1 MDLLQTSADELRANL
16 PPASVAD
23 DDILSQLKQL
33 GFNEE
38 MARVALETT
47 QNSLESSIEFLMKL
61 YGNETE
67 LMAAMDRMTAAAAS
81 VVTNE
86 NYGGP
91 STSSGANSLITKAL
105 DKAEKEMESL
115 KAYNRFTEEITDTEQ
130 DYLDLPLA
138 QEEQILAEYKR
149 LLEQ

>member
-1 MDLLQTSADELRANL
+1 MLQSSAEELKHNL
-16 PPASVAD
+16 PPAPQAD
-23 DDILSQLKQL
+23 NEILSQLQQL
-33 GFNEE
+33 GFSEE

-47 QNSLESSIEFLMKL
+47 ENSLDNAIEFLMKM

-67 LMAAMDRMTAAAAS
+67 LANAMDRITAAAAAAL
-81 VVTNE
+81 TND

-91 STSSGANSLITKAL
+91 STSSGANSLVTKAL
-105 DKAEKEMESL
+105 DKAQKEMESL
-115 KAYNRFTEEITDTEQ
+115 KAYDRFTEEMTDNEQ
-130 DYLDLPLA
+130 DYLDLPLV